1 MKIVDKILVDPITRG
16 LKFFT
21 KGGVVVSQSPVGMSD
36 QLATQ
41 LGLKQYLHGTTYNG
55 GNAPTITLSGYAGSF
70 ANGLVGKFIP
80 YQTQDG
86 GWRMKFNLF
95 AGPSTT
101 IGISGSTFNVQ
112 VNGVTSKNLVNQAV
126 AASADGVTNIMN
138 WAYMPPNTGNITLH
152 FSTSN
157 NYNQTSYVVGGDV
170 ELDSKPTW
178 AY

>member
-1 MKIVDKILVDPITRG
+1 MNIVDKILVDPITRG

-55 GNAPTITLSGYAGSF
+55 GIAPTITGGALSSVIRGTF
-70 ANGLVGKFIP
+70 VP
-80 YQTQDG
+80 YQMQDG
-86 GWRMKFNLF
+86 RWRLRFNMALQTSAISRTSAVF
-95 AGPSTT
+95 S
-101 IGISGSTFNVQ
+101 INGI
-112 VNGVTSKNLVNQAV
+112 VTSNPANFYQTFPVT
-126 AASADGVTNIMN
+126 DTNISMIGYLN
-138 WAYMPPNTGNITLH
+138 GGINSLTIIHASSATTLYCMA
-152 FSTSN
+152 S
-157 NYNQTSYVVGGDV
+157 DL